1 MANVEALTAD
11 ILIDSLVD
19 DEIRHVEDLQTLTM
33 EDMEEEFAFTST
45 LVTHMKLLE
54 VRQFPAF

>member
-11 ILIDSLVD
+11 MLIDSLVD